1 MRAGTRLEIST
12 RRWASSMSRTCSIRS
27 RTRAGNT
34 RVGSDHHSPQE
45 DLMPFKMPPPKRG
58 KRRRVVLEFGSM
70 TESALKRLA
79 KAVKAVAK
87 KHKMRVVRRKRKK

>member
-1 MRAGTRLEIST
+1 MRAGTRSEIST
-12 RRWASSMSRTCSIRS
+12 HRWASSMSRTCSIRS
-27 RTRAGNT
+27 RTRAGDT
-34 RVGSDHHSPQE
+34 RVGSDHHSLRR

-70 TESALKRLA
+70 TEGALRRLA

-87 KHKMRVVRRKRKK
+87 KHKLRIVRRKRGK